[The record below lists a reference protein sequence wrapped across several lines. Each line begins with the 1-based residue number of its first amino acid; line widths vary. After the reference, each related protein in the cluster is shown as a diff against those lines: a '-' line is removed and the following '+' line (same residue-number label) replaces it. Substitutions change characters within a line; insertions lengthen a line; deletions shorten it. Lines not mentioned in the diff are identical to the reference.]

1 MEVLKGV
8 FGMGAKFLLPKNVKT
23 FSCVG
28 RRFNIPKKKNH
39 PKILPS
45 PPMGIQH
52 SYRKRIFTII
62 KRLKYPYHPLKPPA
76 ADHCPPLLPPSAA
89 TSIKDIFG
97 NLSIIPGN
105 SIYTSNTPKISYL
118 RKLFPEI
125 KIYFI
130 YQTPPKCD
138 VIFLCGTVN
147 KWHGL
152 LLDLL
157 ELSQFKKP

>member
-39 PKILPS
+39 PKTLPS
-45 PPMGIQH
+45 PPMEIQH

-76 ADHCPPLLPPSAA
+76 ADHCPPLLPPSA
-89 TSIKDIFG
+89 TVCRHLHQGYFWKFINYSGEFNLYIKH
-97 NLSIIPGN
+97 S
-105 SIYTSNTPKISYL
+105 
-118 RKLFPEI
+118 
-125 KIYFI
+125 
-130 YQTPPKCD
+130 
-138 VIFLCGTVN
+138 
-147 KWHGL
+147 
-152 LLDLL
+152 
-157 ELSQFKKP
+157 